1 MSQAVLASPGGIKSF
16 GNIGWFL
23 KGAWRGWGKGRMVS
37 ECPVNPSALQ
47 VEHALAEGAKA
58 AEAVISAVVGSI
70 RPKLATT

>member
-1 MSQAVLASPGGIKSF
+1 
-16 GNIGWFL
+16 
-23 KGAWRGWGKGRMVS
+23 MVS

-58 AEAVISAVVGSI
+58 AGAVISAVVGSI